1 MFWFTDDTEEKDV
14 TGGEEEMEEEEE
26 KESSK
31 HSASI
36 DSDGIHI
43 EDGGDRVDVDSKGI
57 HYTSKDGKKHDI
69 VSADG
74 HSVSIDLGGNK
85 FFEDDDDD
93 EDDDDED
100 DDDEDDD
107 DEDGD
112 SIRIAGSGRISSGEH
127 GTISIAGGGRFEGPL
142 HCKRLT
148 VSGSLKGTG
157 DISAEKDIR
166 VSGSFRSDG
175 KLVSKGS
182 INVAGALSAS
192 SVKADRL
199 RFSGSVSLN
208 GDAEADGLAEICGKA
223 EIGGLL
229 NAEKIEIH
237 TGRDEG
243 MVRIGSMGGTD
254 IVVREDRER
263 VSSFSFGKFFLSIN
277 SRKDALPAEKNVLI
291 TSSIEGDTIDLEGV
305 KADVVRGKDVTLR
318 AGCTVAR
325 VEYSNS
331 IKIENGAEVGEKAKI

>member
-1 MFWFTDDTEEKDV
+1 M
-14 TGGEEEMEEEEE
+14 
-26 KESSK
+26 
-31 HSASI
+31 
-36 DSDGIHI
+36 
-43 EDGGDRVDVDSKGI
+43 
-57 HYTSKDGKKHDI
+57 
-69 VSADG
+69 
-74 HSVSIDLGGNK
+74 
-85 FFEDDDDD
+85 
-93 EDDDDED
+93 
-100 DDDEDDD
+100 
-107 DEDGD
+107 
-112 SIRIAGSGRISSGEH
+112 
-127 GTISIAGGGRFEGPL
+127 
-142 HCKRLT
+142 
-148 VSGSLKGTG
+148 
-157 DISAEKDIR
+157 
-166 VSGSFRSDG
+166 
-175 KLVSKGS
+175 
-182 INVAGALSAS
+182 SAS
-192 SVKADRL
+192 SAKADRL

-254 IVVREDRER
+254 IIVREDRER
-263 VSSFSFGKFFLSIN
+263 VSSISFGKFFLSIN
-277 SRKDALPAEKNVLI
+277 SRKDALPPEKNVLI